1 MKGSTC
7 SMRNMLRILAEKP
20 LGKESFTE
28 LRRWDD
34 NIRTDFSEQDMMM

>member
-1 MKGSTC
+1 MMEEIWKAY
-7 SMRNMLRILAEKP
+7 RILAEKP